1 MFHQEQTLLQ
11 QDVHTGGG
19 RPGPLA
25 DQESGVFFRPEKV
38 GISKC
43 PLNIV
48 GVPLVVRPTTV
59 EGVEGEGERWRSVRQ
74 PSRCSSRLYFDL
86 REEGKEDEMKNDI

>member
-1 MFHQEQTLLQ
+1 M
-11 QDVHTGGG
+11 
-19 RPGPLA
+19 
-25 DQESGVFFRPEKV
+25 FFRPEKV

-48 GVPLVVRPTTV
+48 GVPVVVRPT
-59 EGVEGEGERWRSVRQ
+59 GVEGEGERWRSVRP

-86 REEGKEDEMKNDI
+86 REEGKEDEMKNDIRSLQMEPGFLNSLDLSLVSIW